1 MKGISVIIITLNE
14 EKNIEECLN
23 SIIKQDYPTYEIIV
37 VDSSIDNTLNI
48 VKRFKKVN
56 VIRSERGFAI
66 QRNRGIESA
75 KYDIISFIDADCMAP
90 EDWLSKL
97 AKTLEEEKLAGV
109 GGNAYP
115 PINSPYI
122 GKCIA
127 CLGYPAG
134 GAIGIEE
141 TNRDISTC
149 NSMFLKEPINKINGF
164 DNKLRYGGEDSDL
177 IKRLKLLGYKIEH
190 DKNSYVYHKTR
201 SFNEFVKWS
210 YRRGIAKYQYKHN
223 PIHFLIPLAVFYFRL

>member
-164 DNKLRYGGEDSDL
+164 DNKLRYGGEDS
-177 IKRLKLLGYKIEH
+177 
-190 DKNSYVYHKTR
+190 
-201 SFNEFVKWS
+201 
-210 YRRGIAKYQYKHN
+210 
-223 PIHFLIPLAVFYFRL
+223 